1 MEITLFKTT
10 FFFYKK
16 DVHSKNCSMQ
26 KKHKAKPEVQKG
38 GKKKHR
44 KLITKERAKKH
55 RDRITRCESPSL
67 RSIKK
72 RTTKRGKQLVIRSI
86 HVLKSLPTTFLQNTP
101 N

>member
-38 GKKKHR
+38 GEKKKFNY
-44 KLITKERAKKH
+44 KG
-55 RDRITRCESPSL
+55 ES
-67 RSIKK
+67 
-72 RTTKRGKQLVIRSI
+72 
-86 HVLKSLPTTFLQNTP
+86 
-101 N
+101 